1 MHKIVEKEA
10 ESTKEI
16 AEKAKQLRDM
26 QKTQMQA
33 YGKVVRENFKP
44 KVSEILR
51 VQLMQR
57 ESQTRQKEKRLRE
70 IREQGY
76 RDYLIEQRR
85 SRIITTVN
93 QDESGAGSITPKTN

>member
-10 ESTKEI
+10 ESTKEM
-16 AEKAKQLRDM
+16 AEKAKQLREM

-51 VQLMQR
+51 
-57 ESQTRQKEKRLRE
+57 
-70 IREQGY
+70 G
-76 RDYLIEQRR
+76 
-85 SRIITTVN
+85 
-93 QDESGAGSITPKTN
+93 